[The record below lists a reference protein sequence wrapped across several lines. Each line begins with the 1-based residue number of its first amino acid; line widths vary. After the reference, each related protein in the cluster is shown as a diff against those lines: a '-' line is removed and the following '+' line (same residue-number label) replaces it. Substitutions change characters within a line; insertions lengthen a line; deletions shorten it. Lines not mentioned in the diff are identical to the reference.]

1 MYGIHS
7 KKDDAG
13 SVVGLDDE
21 MSQLRR
27 GVLSLSL
34 RMISDGILVDNQT
47 LMKVKLHLLQA
58 LGFDGV
64 STVTTADGHN
74 FDVRFNE
81 VRVMDAHMY
90 PLVTEL
96 VAVLDSHHKFWQT
109 STVNAPQNGSSYGL
123 VGTVFSDILI
133 RIFSTLDDLTSIPVM
148 VLKGLV
154 EGLGIIIHKQ
164 DFEERPMRHLQQPLR
179 KAVHRL
185 HEVLLGEGS
194 YEVRQ
199 LALSV
204 TQAFIKKCPT
214 FMGTIIM

>member
-7 KKDDAG
+7 EKDDVD
-13 SVVGLDDE
+13 SVVGLDNE

-27 GVLSLSL
+27 GVLLLSL
-34 RMISDGILVDNQT
+34 RMISDGIVVDNQI
-47 LMKVKLHLLQA
+47 LMKVKFHLLQA

-81 VRVMDAHMY
+81 VRVIDTHMY

-96 VAVLDSHHKFWQT
+96 VAVLDSHHKLWQV
-109 STVNAPQNGSSYGL
+109 STASAPQSGSSYGL
-123 VGTVFSDILI
+123 VGAVFSDVFI

-179 KAVHRL
+179 KAVNRL
-185 HEVLLGEGS
+185 HEVLLGDGS

-199 LALSV
+199 MALSV
-204 TQAFIKKCPT
+204 TQAFIKKCSA